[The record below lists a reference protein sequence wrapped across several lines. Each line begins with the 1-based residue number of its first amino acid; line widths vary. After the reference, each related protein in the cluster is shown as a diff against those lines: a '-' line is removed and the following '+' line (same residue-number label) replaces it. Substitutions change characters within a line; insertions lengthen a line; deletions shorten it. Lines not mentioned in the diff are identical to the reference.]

1 MAQSG
6 WDTNEE
12 STFTPD
18 NVSIGI
24 SNPIFNYPTKL
35 LVGASIQLQN
45 SDLKLNFDP
54 NGNSF
59 TYGIGFY
66 NEDRQFSY
74 EKPITGT
81 VVYGYEGGGL
91 GISGFS
97 DLQSPDLVLVWN
109 NQGRVGIGTHEPQA
123 TLHVAGHTKT
133 TSIQIT
139 TLAGLGKVLTS
150 DEEGN
155 ASWQTLT
162 LPEPSTNNW
171 TLSGNNIFN
180 TLNNVGIGTNSP
192 SERFEVMGKT
202 KTTQL
207 QVTTLAGVGD
217 RMLVT
222 DADGNIK
229 AQALPNTTAQ
239 VWTVTG
245 SGAVY
250 NGNVRLPQGSE
261 IYFNDNGQI
270 RSFDNNHRIL
280 FRRTENKIEIREWGD
295 IIFSSGSTGGETA
308 NMVINKDA
316 QVIVKNAL
324 FTNKLNTREARISN
338 LTSTGTRLVVA
349 DADGNLSIPIS
360 PQTQPI
366 VVTDA
371 VRITGTS
378 ELKLGDNASTGEK
391 IYSPRTNRG
400 YSTEQGN
407 NGIVLHTAHN
417 DRMVIRNDGWVRIH
431 SLGGTGTR
439 MVVADAK
446 GNLSTQAIPSG
457 GGSNTWA
464 VNGSNMNYTAGNI
477 GIGKAAGTERVEVQG
492 NMRVF
497 GKIATKEVCVNPTAV
512 FCDYVFEPDY
522 KLRNLEELKVYIQ
535 NNKHLPGVPSASY
548 IKENGYN
555 LTDMDRYTM
564 EKVEELYLYI
574 FQLENRIKQ
583 LEK

>member
-1 MAQSG
+1 
-6 WDTNEE
+6 
-12 STFTPD
+12 
-18 NVSIGI
+18 
-24 SNPIFNYPTKL
+24 
-35 LVGASIQLQN
+35 
-45 SDLKLNFDP
+45 
-54 NGNSF
+54 
-59 TYGIGFY
+59 
-66 NEDRQFSY
+66 
-74 EKPITGT
+74 
-81 VVYGYEGGGL
+81 
-91 GISGFS
+91 
-97 DLQSPDLVLVWN
+97 
-109 NQGRVGIGTHEPQA
+109 
-123 TLHVAGHTKT
+123 
-133 TSIQIT
+133 
-139 TLAGLGKVLTS
+139 
-150 DEEGN
+150 
-155 ASWQTLT
+155 
-162 LPEPSTNNW
+162 
-171 TLSGNNIFN
+171 
-180 TLNNVGIGTNSP
+180 
-192 SERFEVMGKT
+192 MGKT

-217 RMLVT
+217 RMLIT

-464 VNGSNMNYTAGNI
+464 VNGTKLSYTAGPVTI
-477 GIGKAAGTERVEVQG
+477 GTTTNSLNSVDYSLAVNGRILAKGVRVQ
-492 NMRVF
+492 
-497 GKIATKEVCVNPTAV
+497 VNGWP
-512 FCDYVFEPDY
+512 DYVFDANYELTEM
-522 KLRNLEELKVYIQ
+522 KELEKYIQ
-535 NNKHLPGVPSASY
+535 THRHLPGVPSA
-548 IKENGYN
+548 KEV
-555 LTDMDRYTM
+555 
-564 EKVEELYLYI
+564 EKEGIDVGEINHLLLKKIEELTLYI
-574 FQLENRIKQ
+574 IEQNKRIEKLENQK
-583 LEK
+583 